1 MLVRRP
7 YGTSLETMEPP
18 DGRSISVD
26 IGPFED
32 QADLLHFAMLLETEP
47 GVGHIDLIEAEPE
60 NALFIVRGE
69 SAGAVAALLNRL
81 PDYRITSTAFGN
93 MVAAKIDDR
102 ERRAAIL
109 FAPPVAVGAAS
120 AAAAAAAVGTYT
132 EPVYTAAAT
141 GPAWWRRATLAV
153 AMGAAAAGLF
163 FIALNGVPSWPGG
176 STVRPSP
183 TVAVAVPTT
192 FVPPSATATPVLVVP
207 TAAAPKATAGT
218 PVAPSPT
225 ASPVPTASA
234 TPSPTPSPTPTATP
248 VPAVSSRYFASFST
262 SLGTIRALNAC
273 VWDTPV
279 DGALVLNLTRD
290 ADGNVSGGATMEG
303 LLTYVVTE
311 IPGGSTT
318 CRPAETEIVAN
329 GWAAGGNAVS
339 ASMTGARDLVVS
351 FDGTMQGGSVVGD
364 LTIRRD
370 LSTTSSFGDT
380 NETRSAVVRGLTL
393 VPTN

>member
-7 YGTSLETMEPP
+7 YGTSLDALEPP
-18 DGRSISVD
+18 DGRPISVD
-26 IGPFED
+26 IGPFDD

-81 PDYRITSTAFGN
+81 PDYQITSTAFGN

-102 ERRAAIL
+102 QRRAAIL
-109 FAPPVAVGAAS
+109 FAQPVAVGAAS

-163 FIALNGVPSWPGG
+163 FIALNGVPSWP
-176 STVRPSP
+176 SSSSP
-183 TVAVAVPTT
+183 RATATVAVAVPTR
-192 FVPPSATATPVLVVP
+192 FVPPSATATPAVVVP
-207 TAAAPKATAGT
+207 TVAAPTPTPAASPAT
-218 PVAPSPT
+218 P
-225 ASPVPTASA
+225 SPVPTASA
-234 TPSPTPSPTPTATP
+234 TPSPTPTATP
-248 VPAVSSRYFASFST
+248 VPATTSRYFASFST

-273 VWDTPV
+273 VWDTPI

-290 ADGNVSGGATMEG
+290 ADGNVSGGATVEG

-311 IPGGSTT
+311 IPGGATT

-339 ASMTGARDLVVS
+339 ASMTGPRDLVAS
-351 FDGTMQGGSVVGD
+351 FEGTMQGGSVVGD

-380 NETRSAVVRGLTL
+380 NETRTTVVHGLTL
-393 VPTN
+393 VRTN